1 MDYEIEYKRLQI
13 ESENLKNILNSL
25 NDQLSVFNDLKKD
38 VLQHK
43 NMLKRSEDARFDL
56 QK

>member
-1 MDYEIEYKRLQI
+1 VDYEIEYKRLQI